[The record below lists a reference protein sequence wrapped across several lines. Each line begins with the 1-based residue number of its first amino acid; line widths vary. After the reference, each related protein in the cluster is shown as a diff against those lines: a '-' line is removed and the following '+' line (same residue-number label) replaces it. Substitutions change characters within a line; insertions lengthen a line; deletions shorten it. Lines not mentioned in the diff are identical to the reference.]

1 MKKAIITGATGVVG
15 TALVRELHRC
25 GTDQLILIRGDSP
38 NADRI
43 RAIVNSLEQSGVQGG
58 GKIEIRSCALD
69 ELKTFEYDTDE
80 KWDAFFHL
88 GWSGTKGKD
97 RFDPYIHT
105 KNVTYSLDAVAL
117 AARLGCSVFVGAGSQ
132 AEYGRSDE
140 RLSPDTPTKPESA
153 YGIAKLCAG
162 AMTREYARMLG
173 IRHIWPRILSVYGPY
188 DGEKTLITYL
198 INALREG
205 RRPKVTA
212 GEQIWDYLSSA
223 DAARALVSLAEHGL
237 DGRVYL
243 IASGRESDLRSYI
256 EELRDEAAPGAEI
269 GFGEIPYAERQ
280 VMHLTADISETTKDT
295 GWKPELSF
303 REGIRLMLGDQG
315 TVL

>member
-1 MKKAIITGATGVVG
+1 MKKAVITGATGVVG

-38 NADRI
+38 NAARLLALRD
-43 RAIVNSLEQSGVQGG
+43 SLEQSGMPGG

-69 ELKTFEYDTDE
+69 ELKSFEYDSDE

-88 GWSGTKGKD
+88 GWSGTKGKE
-97 RFDPYIHT
+97 RYDPYIHT
-105 KNVTYSLDAVAL
+105 QNVTYSLDAVAL
-117 AARLGCSVFVGAGSQ
+117 AARMGCTVFVGAGSQ

-140 RLSPDTPTKPESA
+140 RLTADTLTRPESA

-162 AMTREYARMLG
+162 AMTREYARTLG
-173 IRHIWPRILSVYGPY
+173 IRHIWPRIVSVFGPC
-188 DGEKTLITYL
+188 DGEKTLITSL
-198 INALREG
+198 INELREG

-212 GEQIWDYLSSA
+212 GEQLWDFLSSA
-223 DAARALVSLAEHGL
+223 DAARALISLAERGQ
-237 DGRVYL
+237 DGKVYI
-243 IASGRESDLRSYI
+243 IASGRERVLRSYI

-269 GFGEIPYAERQ
+269 GFGEVPYGDRQ
-280 VMHLTADISETTKDT
+280 VMHLAADISETTKDT

-303 REGIRLMLGDQG
+303 REGIRLML
-315 TVL
+315 